1 MKNLFRFAML
11 ALIVSMTMTMT
22 ACTSTDD
29 DDDVD
34 ASFSITLSNTSIETI
49 TAQVVDSTSAQ
60 YPYVI
65 GVVEKSY
72 FEEKLGKNNAQLRIY
87 LVAMLE
93 EMGVDLT
100 VVDNTYI
107 FEGQTTLKLS
117 DVWDLK
123 PSNRYYVVAFA
134 VDSDGDLLTDF
145 VRKLSNTLTE
155 DGAGSTPQYGTEEY
169 PFLISDSTSLALF
182 SRKVCNGQ
190 SMTNYYY
197 QLTCD
202 IDLKGCDTAQW
213 TAIGTADEPF
223 CGTFDGNGYMV
234 SGLYVSSSDDYV
246 GLFGYT
252 EGAIIKNVG
261 VSGVI
266 TGGEYVGGVVGYSS
280 LSSVVSNCYNTASV
294 SGVNYIGGIAGC
306 NYSSEVA
313 DSYNTGDVMASAN
326 GVGGVVGSNKIS
338 STVVRCYN
346 TENNLSATSFIGG
359 VVGVNN
365 ASTVSSSYN
374 TSSIVAENG
383 RAGGVAGYNYKSAV
397 IENCY
402 NTANIT
408 AGGEYTGGVTG
419 YNYSSTVSS
428 SYNVGEVAGS
438 GEYVGGVAGINYL
451 ESAVENSYWLDSCAT
466 EDEFAEAKST
476 SEMQQDTF
484 VELLN
489 TDQSDE
495 PWLRDSGSINNGY
508 PVLSWQ

>member
-1 MKNLFRFAML
+1 
-11 ALIVSMTMTMT
+11 MTMT

-29 DDDVD
+29 ESDDDDDVT
-34 ASFSITLSNTSIETI
+34 SFGITLSNTSIETI
-49 TAQVVDSTSAQ
+49 TALVVDSTTTQ
-60 YPYVI
+60 YPYVV
-65 GVVEKSY
+65 GVIEKSY
-72 FEEKLGKNNAQLRIY
+72 FEETLSKNNTTLKNY
-87 LVAMLE
+87 FLEMLE
-93 EMGVDLT
+93 EKGVDAT
-100 VVDNTYI
+100 VVDNTYV

-117 DVWDLK
+117 DVWDLE

-190 SMTNYYY
+190 SMTNFYY

-213 TAIGTADEPF
+213 TAVGTTDEPF

-234 SGLYVSSSDDYV
+234 SGVYISGSDDYV

-252 EGAIIKNVG
+252 EGATIKNVG
-261 VSGVI
+261 VSGAI

-280 LSSVVSNCYNTASV
+280 TSGLVSNCYNIASV
-294 SGVNYIGGIAGC
+294 SGTNYIGGIAGC
-306 NYSSEVA
+306 SYSSQVS

-326 GVGGVVGSNKIS
+326 CVGGVVGSNKES
-338 STVVRCYN
+338 STVTNCYN
-346 TENNLSATSFIGG
+346 SENNLSATSFIGG

-374 TSSIVAENG
+374 TSNIVASNG

-402 NTANIT
+402 NTASVT
-408 AGGEYTGGVTG
+408 AGGDYTGGITG
-419 YNYSSTVSS
+419 YNYSSTVST
-428 SYNVGEVAGS
+428 SYNIGEVEGV

-451 ESAVENSYWLDSCAT
+451 ESAVENSYWLESCAT
-466 EDEFAEAKST
+466 QDEFAEAKSE
-476 SEMQQDTF
+476 SEMQQATF

-489 TDQSDE
+489 GAQSDE
-495 PWLRDSGSINNGY
+495 PWLLDSSSINNGY